1 MLKKLLI
8 AVALGAFVL
17 VPAAL
22 ADAVFHSTHAPLSPV
37 GGAPLRSGFVQINH
51 MDGPIN
57 FAHDNYV
64 LNGASPNATYTVTL
78 HISTATDTNCTAPFV
93 VAPVATLA
101 TNRSGDGEVDAI
113 FPPAL
118 IDALGIHN
126 STVHVYFTLS
136 TGAGVAYTTTC
147 LTSQLD

>member
-1 MLKKLLI
+1 MLKKLIL
-8 AVALGAFVL
+8 AVVLATLVL
-17 VPAAL
+17 VPAAF

-37 GGAPLRSGFVQINH
+37 GGAPLRSGFVEIIH
-51 MDGPIN
+51 MDGPTN
-57 FAHDNYV
+57 FAHDDYV

-78 HISTATDTNCTAPFV
+78 HISIASDTACSAPFI

-101 TNRSGDGEVDAI
+101 TNRSGNGEVDAN

-118 IDALGIHN
+118 IDALGIRN

-136 TGAGVAYTTTC
+136 ADTGIAYTTGC
-147 LTSQLD
+147 MTSQLD

>member
-51 MDGPIN
+51 MNGPVN
-57 FAHDNYV
+57 FAHDNYA
-64 LNGASPNATYTVTL
+64 LNGASPNASYTVTL
-78 HISTATDTNCTAPFV
+78 NISTASDATCGSPFV
-93 VAPVATLA
+93 SAPVATLD
-101 TNRSGDGEVDAI
+101 TNGSGNGEVDAV

-118 IDALGIHN
+118 IDALGIRN
-126 STVHVYFTLS
+126 STVHVYFTMG
-136 TGAGVAYTTTC
+136 TGAGVAYTTAC
-147 LTSQLD
+147 LTAQLD

>member
-8 AVALGAFVL
+8 AVALGALVL
-17 VPAAL
+17 VPASL

-37 GGAPLRSGFVQINH
+37 GGAPLQSGFVQINH
-51 MDGPIN
+51 MNGPVN

-64 LNGASPNATYTVTL
+64 LNGASPDSSYTVTL
-78 HISTATDTNCTAPFV
+78 NISTASDASCASPFV
-93 VAPVATLA
+93 SAPVATLA
-101 TNRSGDGEVDAI
+101 TNGSGNGEVDAV

-118 IDALGIHN
+118 IDALGIRN

-136 TGAGVAYTTTC
+136 IGAGVAYTTGC
-147 LTSQLD
+147 LTAQLD

>member
-1 MLKKLLI
+1 MLKKLFAGL
-8 AVALGAFVL
+8 AVAALVF

-22 ADAVFHSTHAPLSPV
+22 ADAVFHSTHAQLRPV
-37 GGAPLRSGFVQINH
+37 GGAPLQSGFVEIIH
-51 MDGPIN
+51 MNGPVN

-64 LNGASPNATYTVTL
+64 LNGASPDASYTVTL
-78 HISTATDTNCTAPFV
+78 HISTSADAACSTPFV
-93 VAPVATLA
+93 VAPVASLD
-101 TNRSGDGEVDAI
+101 TNGSGNGKVDAV

-136 TGAGVAYTTTC
+136 NGGTVAYTTDC

>member
-1 MLKKLLI
+1 
-8 AVALGAFVL
+8 
-17 VPAAL
+17 
-22 ADAVFHSTHAPLSPV
+22 
-37 GGAPLRSGFVQINH
+37 VQINH

-64 LNGASPNATYTVTL
+64 LNGASPDATYPVTL
-78 HISTATDTNCTAPFV
+78 HISTASDPACSAPFV

-101 TNRSGDGEVDAI
+101 TNGSGNGEVDAI

-126 STVHVYFTLS
+126 STVHVYFTVS
-136 TGAGVAYTTTC
+136 TGAGVAYTTAC

>member
-1 MLKKLLI
+1 MLKKLVI
-8 AVALGAFVL
+8 ALALAALVL

-37 GGAPLRSGFVQINH
+37 GGAPLRSGFVEIIH
-51 MDGPIN
+51 MDGPVN

-78 HISTATDTNCTAPFV
+78 HISTASDATCSAPFI

-101 TNRSGDGEVDAI
+101 TNGSGNGEVDAI

-118 IDALGIHN
+118 IDALGIRN
-126 STVHVYFTLS
+126 STVHVDFTLS
-136 TGAGVAYTTTC
+136 TGAGVAYTTAC

>member
-1 MLKKLLI
+1 MLKKL
-8 AVALGAFVL
+8 VTALALAALVR
-17 VPAAL
+17 VPAAF

-37 GGAPLRSGFVQINH
+37 GRAPLRSGFVEINH

-57 FAHDNYV
+57 FAHDDYV

-78 HISTATDTNCTAPFV
+78 HISSASDATCSAPFV

-101 TNRSGDGEVDAI
+101 TNGSGNGEVDAI

-118 IDALGIHN
+118 IDVLGIHN

-136 TGAGVAYTTTC
+136 TGAGVAYTTAC
-147 LTSQLD
+147 LSSQLD

>member
-1 MLKKLLI
+1 MLKKL
-8 AVALGAFVL
+8 VTALALAALVL
-17 VPAAL
+17 VPAAFG
-22 ADAVFHSTHAPLSPV
+22 DAVFHSTHAPLSPV

-64 LNGASPNATYTVTL
+64 LNGAAPNATYTVTL
-78 HISTATDTNCTAPFV
+78 HISTVSDTTCSAPFV
-93 VAPVATLA
+93 DAPVATLP
-101 TNRSGDGEVDAI
+101 TNGSGNGEVDAV

-118 IDALGIHN
+118 IDALGIRN

-136 TGAGVAYTTTC
+136 TGAGVAYTTDC

>member
-1 MLKKLLI
+1 MLKKLFAGL
-8 AVALGAFVL
+8 AVAALVF

-22 ADAVFHSTHAPLSPV
+22 ADAVFHSTHAQLRPV
-37 GGAPLRSGFVQINH
+37 GGAPLQSGFVEIIH
-51 MDGPIN
+51 MNGPVN

-78 HISTATDTNCTAPFV
+78 HISSGSDTSCSTPFV

-101 TNRSGDGEVDAI
+101 TNSSGNGEVDAV

-118 IDALGIHN
+118 IDALGIRN

-136 TGAGVAYTTTC
+136 TGAGIAYTTAC

>member
-1 MLKKLLI
+1 MLKKLI
-8 AVALGAFVL
+8 TAAAAGALVL
-17 VPAAL
+17 VPAAF

-37 GGAPLRSGFVQINH
+37 GGAPLQSGFVEIIH
-51 MDGPIN
+51 MDGPVN

-64 LNGASPNATYTVTL
+64 LNGAAPNASYTVTL
-78 HISTATDTNCTAPFV
+78 HISTAGDAACAAPFV
-93 VAPVATLA
+93 VAPVATLD
-101 TNRSGDGEVDAI
+101 TNGSGNGKVDAV

-118 IDALGIHN
+118 IDALGIRN

-136 TGAGVAYTTTC
+136 NGGGIAYTTGC

>member
-1 MLKKLLI
+1 MLKKL
-8 AVALGAFVL
+8 VTALALAALVL
-17 VPAAL
+17 VPAAF

-37 GGAPLRSGFVQINH
+37 GGAPLRSGFAEINH

-64 LNGASPNATYTVTL
+64 LDGASPNASYTVTL
-78 HISTATDTNCTAPFV
+78 HISTASDTTCAAPFV

-101 TNRSGDGEVDAI
+101 TNDSGNGEVDAI

-126 STVHVYFTLS
+126 STVHVYFTVS
-136 TGAGVAYTTTC
+136 TGAGVAYTTAC

>member
-1 MLKKLLI
+1 MLKKLL
-8 AVALGAFVL
+8 AALTCAALVF

-37 GGAPLRSGFVQINH
+37 GGAPLQSGFVEIIH

-57 FAHDNYV
+57 AAHDNYV
-64 LNGASPNATYTVTL
+64 LNGATPNTSYTVTL
-78 HISTATDTNCTAPFV
+78 HISTSADPTCSAPFV
-93 VAPVATLA
+93 VAPVATLD
-101 TNRSGDGEVDAI
+101 TNGSGNGKSDAV

-136 TGAGVAYTTTC
+136 TGAGVAYTTSC

>member
-1 MLKKLLI
+1 MLKKL
-8 AVALGAFVL
+8 VTALALAALVL
-17 VPAAL
+17 VPAAF

-37 GGAPLRSGFVQINH
+37 GGSPLRSGFVQIDH
-51 MDGPIN
+51 MNGPIN

-64 LNGASPNATYTVTL
+64 VNGASPNASYTVTL
-78 HISTATDTNCTAPFV
+78 HIATASDTTCSAPFV

-101 TNRSGDGEVDAI
+101 TNGSGNGEVDAI

-136 TGAGVAYTTTC
+136 TGGGVAYTTAC

>member
-1 MLKKLLI
+1 MLKKLFAGL
-8 AVALGAFVL
+8 AVAALVF

-22 ADAVFHSTHAPLSPV
+22 ADAVFHSTHAQLRPV
-37 GGAPLRSGFVQINH
+37 GGAPLQSGFVEIIH
-51 MDGPIN
+51 MNGPIN

-64 LNGASPNATYTVTL
+64 LNGAAPDASYTVTL
-78 HISTATDTNCTAPFV
+78 HISTSADAACSTPFV

-101 TNRSGDGEVDAI
+101 TNSSGNGEVDAV

-118 IDALGIHN
+118 IDALGIRN

-136 TGAGVAYTTTC
+136 TGAGIAYTTAC

>member
-1 MLKKLLI
+1 MLKRLI
-8 AVALGAFVL
+8 SALALGALVL
-17 VPAAL
+17 VPAAF

-37 GGAPLRSGFVQINH
+37 AEAPLRSGFVQINH

-64 LNGASPNATYTVTL
+64 VNRASPDATYTVTL
-78 HISTATDTNCTAPFV
+78 HISTASDTTCSTPFV

-101 TNRSGDGEVDAI
+101 TNGSGNGEVDAI
-113 FPPAL
+113 FPLAL

-136 TGAGVAYTTTC
+136 TGAGVAYTTAC